1 VDSYQTVISNLLA
14 VSQPAIPVYRNNR
27 LYSGFTKAKEYSKI
41 GLFSGLA
48 CLVIE
53 TVSSDPK
60 KRRQA
65 MKNSRFGEKLGGT
78 IVVAGSDSSHHYPRA

>member
-14 VSQPAIPVYRNNR
+14 VSQPAIAVYRNNR

-48 CLVIE
+48 CLVIQ
-53 TVSSDPK
+53 TASSDPK
-60 KRRQA
+60 K
-65 MKNSRFGEKLGGT
+65 ET
-78 IVVAGSDSSHHYPRA
+78 PSHGK